1 MKKPKLLLYGIDGG
15 QSTYLLEMVNKGK
28 LPGFARMMK
37 EGVYFS
43 DMMSTFPTISP
54 TCWASIYTGAVP
66 KVHSAV
72 CSNLHYKTAHPGEI
86 HSSYKSENITAE
98 RFWETAGKQGIR
110 CLVIDTLGAG
120 HVKAPNVT
128 HIRGGVGDKP
138 SKIPAF
144 SCSLSYP
151 ENIPAYIA
159 ENTVDKHIGI
169 DVEKEKNVFILK
181 HKHDGKVVIE
191 DFTWT
196 FIITD
201 SGIQIGSNMGT
212 AQAAIP
218 TTVHNW
224 TDVMSRSIMTVE
236 GFPVKFHFRAYVLE
250 HDKENRIYKI
260 VFTGACN
267 LMNEVYPSDYAKI
280 FTEFPEITDMIGST
294 PKTFDDSL
302 GFYNRWKT
310 MVIEWAM
317 ENENY
322 DIIVVYSDSLDVVN
336 HTYSGFKEGTWYSP
350 TITKEIAE
358 QYYENLYNVE
368 GNMVEWLMDH
378 AVGEDTQFCVCS
390 DHGGIGCPEG
400 YMTIYALADAGLLV
414 FDEETD
420 KQRTFENYFD
430 FQRLHNNNP
439 GIIWEKTK
447 AYPTGCCYVNVNLKG
462 REPTGS
468 VPTEQFDDT
477 VAEIIRALHKY
488 DPDPDGPYS
497 IAFAV
502 SGEQAGFFGLGG
514 DLCGDVVFGLAGS
527 RVGGCYGGV
536 HAHQIPSARVKTGG
550 DMRPFCIFM
559 GSKFKKNVILDRPAD
574 LTDIA
579 PTLCFAAGMPQPKD
593 ATGGVMF
600 AAFAD
605 EY

>member
-1 MKKPKLLLYGIDGG
+1 MYGIDGG
-15 QSTYLLEMVNKGK
+15 QNSYLLEMVKKGK

-54 TCWASIYTGAVP
+54 TCWNSVFTGAVP
-66 KVHSAV
+66 KVHGAV
-72 CSNLHYKTAHPGEI
+72 CQDLHYKTAHPGEI
-86 HSSYKSENITAE
+86 HSSYKSEYIDAD
-98 RFWETAGKQGIR
+98 RFWETAGKKGIR

-128 HIRGGVGDKP
+128 HIRSGVGTKP
-138 SKIPAF
+138 SKIPQFACNIRYADDAPAF
-144 SCSLSYP
+144 
-151 ENIPAYIA
+151 IPGKKVNEDKWASFDA
-159 ENTVDKHIGI
+159 ETNPS
-169 DVEKEKNVFILK
+169 KNAFVIK
-181 HKHDGKVVIE
+181 HKHDGKVVTE
-191 DFTWT
+191 EFTWS
-196 FIITD
+196 FIVTD
-201 SGIQIGSNMGT
+201 AGVQIGNDM
-212 AQAAIP
+212 AAAKAASPISL
-218 TTVHNW
+218 HQW

-236 GFPVKFHFRAYVLE
+236 GFPVKFHFRAYVMD
-250 HDKENRIYKI
+250 HDPANKIFKI
-260 VFTGACN
+260 VFTGAYN
-267 LMNEVYPSDYAKI
+267 LMNEVYPADHAKVL
-280 FTEFPEITDMIGST
+280 TEIPEITDMIGDT
-294 PKTFDDSL
+294 PELFADSL
-302 GFYNRWKT
+302 GFYSRWKG

-317 ENENY
+317 ENEDF
-322 DIIVVYSDSLDVVN
+322 DIIVLYSDSLDTVN
-336 HTYSGFKEGTWYSP
+336 HTYAGFREGTWHSS
-350 TITKEIAE
+350 TITKELAE

-378 AVGEDTQFCVCS
+378 VVGEDTQFCVCS

-400 YMTIYALADAGLLV
+400 YLTIYALADAGLLV

-420 KQRTFENYFD
+420 KQRTYDKYFD
-430 FQRLHNNNP
+430 FFNLHNNNP

-447 AYPTGCCYVNVNLKG
+447 AYATGSCFVNVNLKG
-462 REPTGS
+462 REPTGI
-468 VPTEQFDDT
+468 VPEEEFEAT

-488 DPDPDGPYS
+488 DPDPEGPYS

-502 SGEQAGFFGLGG
+502 PGEQAGFFGQGG
-514 DLCGDVVFGLAGS
+514 DLCGDVIFGLAGS

-536 HAHQIPSARVKTGG
+536 HAHQMPSARVKTGG
-550 DMRPFCIFM
+550 DMRPLCIFM
-559 GSKFKKNVILDRPAD
+559 GSKFKKDVILDRPAD